1 MSHIEDGMVRLAGVP
16 GSAGTPALAFSLPPV
31 ITDLVLARNR
41 LRDHYRSAAL
51 EFTLDGNLIGD
62 IGEAVA
68 AELFGLTLS
77 PRNGTGIDGHAPDG
91 RSVQVKATGTNR
103 GPAFRMVDTRAD
115 HLLFLVF
122 DLENLKGE
130 VVYNGPEEPVIKLL
144 PTAWVGQKTV
154 SLAQIRRMDAM
165 VREDQ
170 RIRRASDF
178 PH

>member
-1 MSHIEDGMVRLAGVP
+1 MTTEGDRDL
-16 GSAGTPALAFSLPPV
+16 GTHFTLPPV

-41 LRDHYRSAAL
+41 LRDHFSSAAL

-68 AELFGLTLS
+68 AEIFGLKLS

-103 GPAFRMVDTRAD
+103 GPAFRMVDTRAN

-130 VVYNGPEEPVIKLL
+130 VVYNGPEEPIIKLL
-144 PTAWVGQKTV
+144 PTEWVGQKTV
-154 SLAQIRRMDAM
+154 SLS
-165 VREDQ
+165 
-170 RIRRASDF
+170 RIRQADAAVCEGLRLR
-178 PH
+178 PVL

>member
-1 MSHIEDGMVRLAGVP
+1 M
-16 GSAGTPALAFSLPPV
+16 LAFHLPPV

-51 EFTLDGNLIGD
+51 DFTLDGNLIGD

-68 AELFGLTLS
+68 AELFGLKLS
-77 PRNGTGIDGHAPDG
+77 SRNGTGIDGHAPDG

-154 SLAQIRRMDAM
+154 SMTQIKRADAM
-165 VREDQ
+165 VPDPQ
-170 RIRRASDF
+170 RLRQSINHPS
-178 PH
+178 

>member
-1 MSHIEDGMVRLAGVP
+1 M
-16 GSAGTPALAFSLPPV
+16 TTFALPNV

-51 EFTLDGNLIGD
+51 DFTLDGNLIGD

-68 AELFGLTLS
+68 AELLGLKLTR
-77 PRNGTGIDGHAPDG
+77 RNGTGIDGHAPDG

-130 VVYNGPEEPVIKLL
+130 IVYNGPEEPVIKLL
-144 PTAWVGQKTV
+144 PTAWIGQKTV
-154 SLAQIRRMDAM
+154 SMVQIRRADAM
-165 VREDQ
+165 VHDDNRLLRMDVGYMY
-170 RIRRASDF
+170 RV
-178 PH
+178 

>member
-1 MSHIEDGMVRLAGVP
+1 METAHIGDGMVRLAGVP
-16 GSAGTPALAFSLPPV
+16 GSAGTPAFAFSLPPV

-68 AELFGLTLS
+68 AELFGLKLS

-144 PTAWVGQKTV
+144 PTEWVGQKAV
-154 SLAQIRRMDAM
+154 SLAQIRRADAAICDGLRLQS
-165 VREDQ
+165 VL
-170 RIRRASDF
+170 
-178 PH
+178 

>member
-1 MSHIEDGMVRLAGVP
+1 MQLFESP
-16 GSAGTPALAFSLPPV
+16 QSAREFILPPV
-31 ITDLVLARNR
+31 ITDLVIARNR

-51 EFTLDGNLIGD
+51 DFTLDGNLIGD

-68 AELFGLTLS
+68 AELFDLKLS

-130 VVYNGPEEPVIKLL
+130 VVYNGPEEPVIRVLG
-144 PTAWVGQKTV
+144 TAWDGQKTV
-154 SLAQIRRMDAM
+154 SMTQIRKMDAIL
-165 VREDQ
+165 RNEQ
-170 RIRRASDF
+170 RLLQLTGTSRAS
-178 PH
+178 PST

>member
-1 MSHIEDGMVRLAGVP
+1 MA
-16 GSAGTPALAFSLPPV
+16 AFILPPV

-41 LRDHYRSAAL
+41 LRDHYHSANL
-51 EFTLDGNLIGD
+51 DFTLDGNLIGD

-68 AELFGLTLS
+68 AEIFGLKLS

-130 VVYNGPEEPVIKLL
+130 VVYNGPEALVIKLL
-144 PTAWVGQKTV
+144 PTAWGGQKTV
-154 SLAQIRRMDAM
+154 AMAQIRRVDATLSD
-165 VREDQ
+165 DQ
-170 RIRRASDF
+170 RLPRTNDPPI
-178 PH
+178 

>member
-1 MSHIEDGMVRLAGVP
+1 MTSFI
-16 GSAGTPALAFSLPPV
+16 LPPV
-31 ITDLVLARNR
+31 ITDLVVARNR

-68 AELFGLTLS
+68 AELFGLELS

-91 RSVQVKATGTNR
+91 RTVQVKATGTNR

-115 HLLFLVF
+115 HLLFLAF

-130 VVYNGPEEPVIKLL
+130 VVYNGPEEPVIKFL

-154 SLAQIRRMDAM
+154 SMAQIRRAASM
-165 VREDQ
+165 VAEAQ
-170 RIRRASDF
+170 RLGR
-178 PH
+178 P

>member
-1 MSHIEDGMVRLAGVP
+1 MASTDKTFA
-16 GSAGTPALAFSLPPV
+16 LPPV

-51 EFTLDGNLIGD
+51 YFTLDGNLIGD

-68 AELFGLTLS
+68 AELFGLKLS
-77 PRNGTGIDGHAPDG
+77 TRNGTGIDGYAPDG

-115 HLLFLVF
+115 HLLFLAF

-130 VVYNGPEEPVIKLL
+130 VVYNGPEQIALSFL
-144 PTAWVGQKTV
+144 PSEWVGQR
-154 SLAQIRRMDAM
+154 SLTRAQ
-165 VREDQ
+165 VRQADLLVRHDQ
-170 RIRRASDF
+170 RLPMRVGTLT
-178 PH
+178 

>member
-1 MSHIEDGMVRLAGVP
+1 MPTVF
-16 GSAGTPALAFSLPPV
+16 TLPPI

-41 LRDHYRSAAL
+41 LRDHYRSSAL
-51 EFTLDGNLIGD
+51 DFTLDGNLIGD

-68 AELFGLTLS
+68 AELFGLKLS

-122 DLENLKGE
+122 DVENLKGE

-144 PTAWVGQKTV
+144 PTSWVGQKAV
-154 SLAQIRRMDAM
+154 SMAQIRRANARVLD
-165 VREDQ
+165 DQ
-170 RIRRASDF
+170 RLLRSFGDLGVVCNGRQTPLDCAG
-178 PH
+178 

>member
-1 MSHIEDGMVRLAGVP
+1 MKSFD
-16 GSAGTPALAFSLPPV
+16 LPSV

-51 EFTLDGNLIGD
+51 DFTVDGNLIGD
-62 IGEAVA
+62 IGEALA
-68 AELFGLTLS
+68 AELFGLKLS
-77 PRNGTGIDGHAPDG
+77 TRNGTGIDGHSPDG

-130 VVYNGPEEPVIKLL
+130 VVYNGPENTVIKLL
-144 PTAWVGQKTV
+144 PEAWIGQKTIPLMRMSQADV
-154 SLAQIRRMDAM
+154 MVKDGQRLARLWATPAAM
-165 VREDQ
+165 VPR
-170 RIRRASDF
+170 
-178 PH
+178 